1 MVEYIPYKYWK
12 GKKQAIRNKNKSW
25 YLLQSG
31 PQQQRVCLHLFGPC
45 RHTSQHASVGCFGS
59 SNHQLNPAD
68 KVEESGYNYFL
79 MSPKYHYHM
88 KDTMT
93 NGFILHQLMR
103 TLVMHATAIRTRGA
117 SLRDKNTNVVRELIF
132 NRSSGVWISLLPVLT
147 SLKVIQCS
155 FWSSLMG
162 SLQPVSQPISCTS
175 IMRLWN
181 SIFGKRRW
189 TSI

>member
-1 MVEYIPYKYWK
+1 
-12 GKKQAIRNKNKSW
+12 
-25 YLLQSG
+25 
-31 PQQQRVCLHLFGPC
+31 
-45 RHTSQHASVGCFGS
+45 
-59 SNHQLNPAD
+59 
-68 KVEESGYNYFL
+68 
-79 MSPKYHYHM
+79 M

-155 FWSSLMG
+155 F
-162 SLQPVSQPISCTS
+162 
-175 IMRLWN
+175 
-181 SIFGKRRW
+181 
-189 TSI
+189 